1 MALSEECAD
10 KVSFSRKDKIKL
22 NSLESSAFFVI
33 FRLLEKTAIM
43 VRDIISLI
51 FMTLI
56 LCSAVVFVDFVISKL
71 RKIDAKT
78 DNIPK
83 LKHSWSMGVYMND
96 IPQNEQNTLYLGS
109 VSLRIYERDKYSD
122 LPVPRVG
129 EEVSGIYRSG
139 ENRFDMN
146 GIVTSVHYNTN
157 MDWITVECK
166 CTDIR
171 KRPKTI

>member
-1 MALSEECAD
+1 MALS
-10 KVSFSRKDKIKL
+10 
-22 NSLESSAFFVI
+22 
-33 FRLLEKTAIM
+33 
-43 VRDIISLI
+43 IISLV
-51 FMTLI
+51 FVTLI
-56 LCSAVVFVDFVISKL
+56 CSSAIVFAIFVISTLK
-71 RKIDAKT
+71 KINTKT

-96 IPQNEQNTLYLGS
+96 IPQNEQNTLHLGS